1 VRVQITRRGGI
12 AGVPLHAELAT
23 SDLDDK
29 TAAQVEGVLD
39 RLMDQPPVASP
50 PQPDR
55 FYYEIIL
62 PDRDKSISVAERDLP
77 PGLTPLVE
85 MLSKVGGVGNSAPL
99 GQSEREP

>member
-1 VRVQITRRGGI
+1 MRVQITRRGGL

-23 SDLDDK
+23 SDLDDQ

-39 RLMDQPPVASP
+39 RLMDQAPVASP

-62 PDRDKSISVAERDLP
+62 PDRNKSMSVAERDLP
-77 PGLTPLVE
+77 PELTPLVE
-85 MLSKVGGVGNSAPL
+85 MLSRVGSLGNSASA
-99 GQSEREP
+99 GRSESEP